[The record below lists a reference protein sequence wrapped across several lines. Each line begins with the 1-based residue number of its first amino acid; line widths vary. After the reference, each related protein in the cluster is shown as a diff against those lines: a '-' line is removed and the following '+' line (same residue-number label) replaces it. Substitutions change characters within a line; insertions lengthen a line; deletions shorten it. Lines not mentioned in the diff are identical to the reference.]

1 MNTRRIGLLAAWL
14 VATTASVALAY
25 EAVDLVRDQVVER
38 PMARG
43 RAPAPQPAA
52 SETMDVMKIL
62 LELEDSLSSEVPATP
77 GATGAESPAATGPE
91 STGATV
97 PATAPPATEQSTTTT
112 TTTTTTQHE
121 PPLTGDTKGEQ
132 LEEATYRLDGGTVTI
147 RFGFGFVE
155 FVRAVPRSGYQ
166 TYVKKTGPK
175 QVEVEFQRADQVSK
189 FKAQWVHDALDVSLK
204 EDLGDS

>member
-38 PMARG
+38 PMPVLR
-43 RAPAPQPAA
+43 RAPAAQSAA
-52 SETMDVMKIL
+52 SESADL
-62 LELEDSLSSEVPATP
+62 LGSLLQLEDSLNDEVPAMT
-77 GATGAESPAATGPE
+77 GTTGAESTTATGPE
-91 STGATV
+91 STA
-97 PATAPPATEQSTTTT
+97 ATAPPATEQSATTVTT
-112 TTTTTTQHE
+112 PQHE
-121 PPLTGDTKGEQ
+121 PPLTGDTKGGHLEQ
-132 LEEATYRLDGGTVTI
+132 ATYALDGGTVTI

-155 FVRAVPRSGYQ
+155 FVTAVPRAGYQ

-175 QVEVEFQRADQVSK
+175 QVEVEFQRGDQVSK
-189 FKAQWVHDALDVSLK
+189 FKAQWVHDALDVTLK

>member
-38 PMARG
+38 PMPVLR
-43 RAPAPQPAA
+43 RAPAAQPAE
-52 SETMDVMKIL
+52 SETADLLESL
-62 LELEDSLSSEVPATP
+62 LELEDSLSDEVPAT
-77 GATGAESPAATGPE
+77 TGATGPE
-91 STGATV
+91 STAATSPESTAATV
-97 PATAPPATEQSTTTT
+97 SDTAPPPTEQPTTTT
-112 TTTTTTQHE
+112 LTTPQHE
-121 PPLTGDTKGEQ
+121 PPLTGDIKGGQ
-132 LEEATYRLDGGTVTI
+132 LEEATYRLVGGTVTI

-155 FVRAVPRSGYQ
+155 FVRAIPRSGYQ

-175 QVEVEFQRADQVSK
+175 QVEVEFQRGDQVSK

-204 EDLGDS
+204 EDTGDT